1 MSTKTI
7 IAWVNGDAQEIEV
20 EDLEYIIQDP
30 TIEERLNALE
40 NADNKKTVGSVTL
53 LSANWKGDESPYY
66 QNDVKIEGI
75 NITPYSKVNLQPSAE
90 QLNIFHDKDIAFV
103 TENEDGCVTVYV
115 LGDMPRLDYTMQVT
129 VEEVNA

>member
-20 EDLEYIIQDP
+20 EDLEYIIQNP

-53 LSANWKGDESPYY
+53 LSANWKGNESPYY
-66 QNDVKIEGI
+66 QENIKIDGVD
-75 NITPYSKVNLQPSAE
+75 ITPYSKVNLQPSAD

-103 TENEDGCVTVYV
+103 TENEDGRVTVYV
-115 LGDMPRLDYTMQVT
+115 LGDMPANDYVMQVT